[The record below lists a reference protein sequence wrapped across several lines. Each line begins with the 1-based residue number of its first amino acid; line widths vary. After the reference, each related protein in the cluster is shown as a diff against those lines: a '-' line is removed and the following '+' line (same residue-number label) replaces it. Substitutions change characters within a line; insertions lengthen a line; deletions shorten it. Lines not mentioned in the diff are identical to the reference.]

1 MPVPVPAALRLAGSF
16 MWHGRDLR
24 QYRRLLTPPL
34 QRLLTCPG
42 TAALGRGLASIP
54 LGLVQQSGLQS
65 TLSTLAEDAVT
76 AASESPFVEGAISRA
91 TAVLCVLCL
100 PPRLLE
106 HSLGSASAGDTER
119 YAVRSAVQVRAT
131 TLAALLRAPAHSA
144 ALLLPAAAALAHTR
158 RLPRICSAALVLSAA
173 VALTLG
179 GQSRCCCAC
188 PEPRPRA
195 ARLCRWRR

>member
-1 MPVPVPAALRLAGSF
+1 

-76 AASESPFVEGAISRA
+76 AASGSPFVEGAISRA

-106 HSLGSASAGDTER
+106 HSLGSAAAGDTER
-119 YAVRSAVQVRAT
+119 YALRSAVQVGNQFPRAC
-131 TLAALLRAPAHSA
+131 LPRALRGRAGP
-144 ALLLPAAAALAHTR
+144 LPLLPPAGGAHR
-158 RLPRICSAALVLSAA
+158 ARLR
-173 VALTLG
+173 
-179 GQSRCCCAC
+179 RCCAH
-188 PEPRPRA
+188 PEPGPCVA
-195 ARLCRWRR
+195 CLCRWRQ